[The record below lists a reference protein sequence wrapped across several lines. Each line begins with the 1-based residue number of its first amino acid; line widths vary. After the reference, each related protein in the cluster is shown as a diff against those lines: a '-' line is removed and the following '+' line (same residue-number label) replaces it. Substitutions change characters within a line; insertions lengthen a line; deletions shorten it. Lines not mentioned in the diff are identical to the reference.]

1 MVYSCDVVIRLFC
14 QRCCFVV
21 CFFFKQKTAYEL
33 RISDWSSDVC
43 SSDLNVVEFYRTRFS
58 IRPVVEPYAVLQQEI
73 YLRTIRGEGELT
85 AFGGCHLFAGG
96 RLLAQEYAF
105 QFRACLVDEIR
116 RQPYSFE
123 IGRAHV

>member
-1 MVYSCDVVIRLFC
+1 MVNGGIECD
-14 QRCCFVV
+14 QRQFLLA
-21 CFFFKQKTAYEL
+21 FTARSKRWRVGTEGH
-33 RISDWSSDVC
+33 IAQ
-43 SSDLNVVEFYRTRFS
+43 NVVEFYRTRFS

-116 RQPYSFE
+116 RQHYSF
-123 IGRAHV
+123 VC

>member
-1 MVYSCDVVIRLFC
+1 MWRVGTEGHIA
-14 QRCCFVV
+14 Q
-21 CFFFKQKTAYEL
+21 
-33 RISDWSSDVC
+33 
-43 SSDLNVVEFYRTRFS
+43 NVVEFYRTRFS

-116 RQPYSFE
+116 RQHYSFVGVDKDTRLHLPSPAG
-123 IGRAHV
+123 IGRAVEDRSEEHTSELQSLMRISYA